1 MDDTSLEYLK
11 MIVFSKLSIKSNS
24 AFFLKMV
31 RPFYPCNW
39 GKMCAARGKTGYWP
53 FLHED
58 SVSERVN
65 YHVTFVFIIGQISL
79 VILLVRFA
87 GAEKRISG
95 RNNLFYRRTNSSPAL
110 VVSYAG
116 LRRPTSYAGLVRR
129 GVRSHAHALAHAQIT
144 QGVRFIARLE

>member
-1 MDDTSLEYLK
+1 
-11 MIVFSKLSIKSNS
+11 
-24 AFFLKMV
+24 MV

-39 GKMCAARGKTGYWP
+39 GKMGAARGKTGYWP

-116 LRRPTSYAGLVRR
+116 LRRPTSYACDKKCWGRVWEEYKNLKWWHKWPVLTVIKSRNTIKKK
-129 GVRSHAHALAHAQIT
+129 LLT
-144 QGVRFIARLE
+144 QCVVYYKLQGES